1 MAQPLAFIIEDDPK
15 LANIFAEAL
24 RGAGFETEIIQEGRT
39 ARDRLAETIP
49 ALVVLDLHLP
59 YLSGEDLLFHIR
71 ADKRL
76 AETRII
82 LATADPRMAENLREE
97 ADLVLIKP
105 ISFVQLR
112 DLAARLHPSGGRG

>member
-1 MAQPLAFIIEDDPK
+1 MAHPLALIIEDDPK

-24 RGAGFETEIIQEGRT
+24 RMADFETEIIQQGRT

-49 ALVVLDLHLP
+49 AVVVLDLHLP
-59 YLSGEDLLFHIR
+59 YLSGKDLLYHIR

-76 AETRII
+76 AETRVI
-82 LATADPRMAENLREE
+82 LATADPTLAENLREE

-105 ISFVQLR
+105 ISFTQLR
-112 DLAARLHPSGGRG
+112 DLATQLRPPDRID